1 MQLPIVFLL
10 SSPFPTQCK
19 AAVTTVGSEKPST
32 FFTVRSTH
40 GLNSS
45 TSRFGRDI
53 PPVLQNNIKCTSSVI
68 IHWHWWNCLSAPC
81 FKTLCT
87 CVGLYH
93 TDVTHMIQPPSF
105 SPAHP
110 RTGAKHQRPISY
122 TKKPTHTV
130 SLNLAVVSSLMIAL
144 AWLTTMLT
152 KSNIRAKFNYIR
164 QNGSI
169 TR

>member
-53 PPVLQNNIKCTSSVI
+53 PPILQNNIKCTSSVI
-68 IHWHWWNCLSAPC
+68 IHWHWWNCLSASC

-93 TDVTHMIQPPSF
+93 TDVTHMIQPTSL
-105 SPAHP
+105 SQAHS
-110 RTGAKHQRPISY
+110 RTGAKTQTSHYLHKETNAHSQLKSCRCFIFNDGASLADNY
-122 TKKPTHTV
+122 ANQEQHT
-130 SLNLAVVSSLMIAL
+130 S
-144 AWLTTMLT
+144 
-152 KSNIRAKFNYIR
+152 
-164 QNGSI
+164 
-169 TR
+169 